1 MIDLIIDILNSK
13 FVHGIIAGISL
24 GMVYEGVRDGDKYKA
39 ILFLVIAWIFLQSI
53 FGLATIKLNNPFE

>member
-24 GMVYEGVRDGDKYKA
+24 GMVYEGIRDDDNFKI
-39 ILFLVIAWIFLQSI
+39 ILFTVIGWIFLQST
-53 FGLATIKLNNPFE
+53 FGLATVKLNNPFE